1 MNKFT
6 KYFGTANGFV
16 VIALAAFIV
25 LSLPVIIGTYVTK
38 AIVKKCSDQSMGE
51 FTTRFEN
58 TRNFLIIA
66 VLMFEVVAAALIF
79 KLFNVGGVVMDPIL
93 SYPIKYGR
101 RQMRGWI
108 LVLIFMA
115 LFFLGIYGTSLLMA
129 KPIAGER
136 RRDESEMDHFNKVQ
150 DSYVGAVFIV
160 IGIALVMGFVI
171 ARLSRPE

>member
-1 MNKFT
+1 
-6 KYFGTANGFV
+6 
-16 VIALAAFIV
+16 
-25 LSLPVIIGTYVTK
+25 
-38 AIVKKCSDQSMGE
+38 
-51 FTTRFEN
+51 
-58 TRNFLIIA
+58 
-66 VLMFEVVAAALIF
+66 
-79 KLFNVGGVVMDPIL
+79 MDPIL